1 MNYRLEKIFS
11 AIPTCETF
19 ADIGCDHGYIT
30 KAMMDSG
37 KCKNAIISDVSEKC
51 LDKARGLLEDYIK
64 EGRVTS
70 VVSDGFDK
78 VEGCDVALIA
88 GMGGEEIVSILSK
101 TKNLPQ
107 KLVLQ
112 PMKNP
117 DKVRVTAVKL
127 GYRIESDSVFFSGDK
142 YYDLM
147 VLSKGKDC
155 LTADEIEF
163 GRTNILSSSEDFKR
177 LINERL
183 QIIEDCLKKDNL
195 SDRAKEELTAKAE
208 KLKNYV

>member
-1 MNYRLEKIFS
+1 MLDYRVLTFLALYDEMNYRKTAEKLNMTQPGVTQHIHFLEHYY
-11 AIPTCETF
+11 
-19 ADIGCDHGYIT
+19 G
-30 KAMMDSG
+30 
-37 KCKNAIISDVSEKC
+37 
-51 LDKARGLLEDYIK
+51 IK
-64 EGRVTS
+64 LFEYDGR
-70 VVSDGFDK
+70 
-78 VEGCDVALIA
+78 
-88 GMGGEEIVSILSK
+88 ILSK

-163 GRTNILSSSEDFKR
+163 GRTNILSPSEDFKR